1 MPEVGVAQLRRDL
14 KRWVQ
19 RAQGGDEVIIT
30 DRGRPVAR
38 MTGID
43 LPAALQELIDEGAV
57 SSPRRDRPGAR
68 AVQRVRARGPVSSEV
83 IRERETRRR

>member
-1 MPEVGVAQLRRDL
+1 MSEVGVAQLRRDL

-43 LPAALQELIDEGAV
+43 LPVTLKRLIDEGIV
-57 SSPRRDRPGAR
+57 SQPGRDRPRAR
-68 AVQRVRARGPVSSEV
+68 DLQRVHGRGPVSPDV